1 MNRTAKL
8 AGQWVLVAAIACASA
23 WMGARVAT
31 VKMAGASQVHNGI
44 VLVDDGPKP
53 CTKC

>member
-8 AGQWVLVAAIACASA
+8 AGQMVLVAALACASA

-31 VKMAGASQVHNGI
+31 AKMAAVEKPSMFM
-44 VLVDDGPKP
+44 LVDDGPKP
-53 CTKC
+53 CPNC

>member
-8 AGQWVLVAAIACASA
+8 AGQWVLVALIACASA

-31 VKMAGASQVHNGI
+31 VKASLAEKPGVFM
-44 VLVDDGPKP
+44 LVDDNPRP
-53 CTKC
+53 CGNC

>member
-8 AGQWVLVAAIACASA
+8 AGQMVLVAALACASA

-31 VKMAGASQVHNGI
+31 AKMATVEKPGVFM
-44 VLVDDGPKP
+44 LVDDPKP
-53 CTKC
+53 CTC

>member
-31 VKMAGASQVHNGI
+31 VKMATVEKPSVFM
-44 VLVDDGPKP
+44 LVDGPTP

>member
-8 AGQWVLVAAIACASA
+8 AGQWVLVAALMCASA

-31 VKMAGASQVHNGI
+31 GTVQGMHKQPGLI
-44 VLVDDGPKP
+44 LTDGGTKP
-53 CTKC
+53 PGSCC

>member
-31 VKMAGASQVHNGI
+31 VKMAGTPQVHSGI
-44 VLVDDGPKP
+44 VLVDGGPKP
-53 CTKC
+53 CPNC